1 MKTLLSLL
9 LTIMS
14 LTAYSAVAPSNA
26 KMVCHTPRLDK
37 AFVVGATQVTFLDE
51 TQAEADRQLA
61 SIDGIR
67 TKITGNGFTKIMNF
81 EGQKHTIHVNDVNS
95 PSQVNDYL
103 VIKSREGHELTYP
116 LDCSSVN

>member
-1 MKTLLSLL
+1 MKTLLTLF

-14 LTAYSAVAPSNA
+14 LSAYTAVAPAKA

-37 AFVVGATQVTFLDE
+37 AFVVSATQVTFLDE
-51 TQAEADRQLA
+51 TQPEADRQLA
-61 SIDGIR
+61 SIEGIR
-67 TKITGNGFTKIMNF
+67 TKINGSGFTKIMNF
-81 EGQKHTIHVNDVNS
+81 EGQKHTIHVDDVNS